1 MENVIVY
8 GTETGIA
15 MQIKEACV
23 ENKMGLFVANSSEK
37 LLAYLSIQG
46 ASVVLLD
53 VTGTVQ
59 RESLKLLSMIRERSR
74 LPIIVVV
81 QKGLEFLQIPAFSA
95 GADDFVNT
103 DCHLPELM
111 ARIRCQL
118 TRYMQLSKMC
128 NDITK
133 IYKVDGLVLDD
144 SSRKVTVDGREV
156 KLTPIE
162 YKILRLLVIEKGKVF
177 SISEIYEDIWNLRAV
192 GADNIIAVHIRHIR
206 EKIELDPKKPRYLK
220 VVWGT
225 GYKVG

>member
-15 MQIKEACV
+15 MQIREACM
-23 ENKMGLFVANSSEK
+23 ESQLGLFVASTREK
-37 LLAYLSIQG
+37 LFAYLSMQS
-46 ASVVLLD
+46 ASVVLMD
-53 VTGTVQ
+53 VTGNVQ
-59 RESLKLLSMIRERSR
+59 RESLKVLEMIRDRSR
-74 LPIIVVV
+74 LPIIVVA

-111 ARIRCQL
+111 ARIRSQL
-118 TRYMQLSKMC
+118 TRYVQLSKIC
-128 NDITK
+128 KDINK
-133 IYKVDGLVLDD
+133 IYKVDGLVIDD
-144 SSRKVTVDGREV
+144 ASRKVVVDGREV

-162 YKILRLLVIEKGKVF
+162 YKILRLLVVERGKVF

-206 EKIELDPKKPRYLK
+206 EKIEADPKRPRYLK